1 MSNNNRGST
10 NIEHSFSS
18 LFSGVTGSRILNHE
32 KDSSETEEI
41 KYCVDFGLHMGGR
54 EIGSVEAFSNN
65 YYLPDYK
72 SIQFILLTH
81 AHTDHEGL
89 LPFLVRNG
97 YRNPI
102 YCTKATHAILYHAL
116 VDNQKCLVREHHPL
130 YELTDVITT
139 LSLIED
145 VEYNEPFYPIRK
157 IEDEKEVIN
166 DRIKVTFF
174 PNGHLLGSAQI
185 FVQEQNYYGQ
195 RINVLFT
202 GDYKRK
208 NLFFDVKD
216 IPKWIYKLPI
226 NIVIESTYGDK
237 DSKDIKP
244 GFKKYLL
251 PAIERGGS
259 VLIPVISLERTEII
273 LYNLKRLQEEKV
285 LSEKV
290 PIFLIG
296 GGLAETYV
304 RMYKDRK
311 DLGLN
316 PEMQEFLPENFQIIN
331 KDFLGLKKQKII
343 LSTPGM
349 MTGGTSLELARQIV
363 TNEKNLILFTSF
375 VVEGIGREYLE
386 TPKGKTIR
394 YNGYNITK
402 HAEVRMCEEFS
413 AHSKRDELEN
423 FLAKFHKINLL
434 IINHGDPEIK
444 KKFARDILN
453 NKKINAKD
461 VQILSKEVS
470 FKVYSSDESEPKAFT
485 AMDAWDI
492 KHISPR
498 IKNFRGTS
506 KHNYRVKGKGKYY
519 NVDTRKRKHT
529 AKRYHYSTM
538 F

>member
-18 LFSGVTGSRILNHE
+18 LFSGVTGSRILNYE

-145 VEYNEPFYPIRK
+145 VEYNEPFYPIK
-157 IEDEKEVIN
+157 KHVNGKEIVN
-166 DRIKVTFF
+166 ERIKVTFF

-185 FVQEQNYYGQ
+185 FVEEKNYYRQ

-208 NLFFDVKD
+208 NIFFDVKD

-237 DSKDIKP
+237 DSKTLSQDSRNTY
-244 GFKKYLL
+244 YL
-251 PAIERGGS
+251 
-259 VLIPVISLERTEII
+259 
-273 LYNLKRLQEEKV
+273 
-285 LSEKV
+285 
-290 PIFLIG
+290 
-296 GGLAETYV
+296 
-304 RMYKDRK
+304 
-311 DLGLN
+311 
-316 PEMQEFLPENFQIIN
+316 
-331 KDFLGLKKQKII
+331 
-343 LSTPGM
+343 
-349 MTGGTSLELARQIV
+349 
-363 TNEKNLILFTSF
+363 
-375 VVEGIGREYLE
+375 
-386 TPKGKTIR
+386 
-394 YNGYNITK
+394 
-402 HAEVRMCEEFS
+402 
-413 AHSKRDELEN
+413 
-423 FLAKFHKINLL
+423 
-434 IINHGDPEIK
+434 
-444 KKFARDILN
+444 
-453 NKKINAKD
+453 
-461 VQILSKEVS
+461 LSKEVEVS
-470 FKVYSSDESEPKAFT
+470 
-485 AMDAWDI
+485 
-492 KHISPR
+492 
-498 IKNFRGTS
+498 
-506 KHNYRVKGKGKYY
+506 
-519 NVDTRKRKHT
+519 
-529 AKRYHYSTM
+529 
-538 F
+538 